1 MGALGAPVA
10 RLRAATAAATRDEL
24 VEALGT
30 VQGLTGY
37 PLAPDQATAGAA
49 WPKWVQS
56 TYAGHLC
63 QGQVDTWEVFAVLP
77 ADYAPETVDQGDELR
92 DRMAPVLAR
101 LGPVQYAEP
110 VAIAFNDNQ
119 SMPGIRFRMTTTR

>member
-1 MGALGAPVA
+1 MTLGNPVA
-10 RLRAATAAATRDEL
+10 RLRAAPAAGTRQAL
-24 VEALGT
+24 VDALDT
-30 VQGLTGY
+30 VDGLTGY
-37 PLAPDQATAGAA
+37 PVAPDQATAGAA

-63 QGQVDTWEVFAVLP
+63 DTQEDTWEVFAVLP

-92 DRMAPVLAR
+92 DRVAPVLVA

-119 SMPGIRFRMTTTR
+119 SMPGLRFRMTTTR